1 MPAHDVECS
10 HESCLKRGA
19 AIKAPGFQASLDN
32 LSEDDKRLPQVVQLL
47 PMLRRGIGVHHS
59 GLMPILKEVIE
70 LLFQEGLL
78 KVLVATETMS
88 TGLNMP
94 ARTVVFT
101 SPRKFDGSGYR
112 WISSGEYVQMSGRA
126 GRRGLDDRGL
136 VILMMD
142 ERMDPAVAKDML
154 HGRSDPLNSSFKLT
168 YQMILKLTLT
178 EGAETENMIESS
190 FGQFQNDRNLP
201 KLEAAAAAL
210 AAERDAVQVDDGE
223 AVAEYVNLRDTLAV
237 LRSERR
243 DVLNLPAHSVPFL
256 QPGGAVP
263 LAAHDCIHPPTSRS

>member
-1 MPAHDVECS
+1 MNGRLLDLVQQLEKIDLCD
-10 HESCLKRGA
+10 EDEKKLVDT
-19 AIKAPGFQASLDN
+19 IYWASLDN
-32 LSEDDKRLPQVVQLL
+32 LNEDDKRLPQVANLL
-47 PMLRRGIGVHHS
+47 PLLRRGIGLHHS
-59 GLMPILKEVIE
+59 GLLPILKEAIE

-94 ARTVVFT
+94 ARCVVFT

-154 HGRSDPLNSSFKLT
+154 HGGVMVSNVERMHSKHEWTDGPMNGPMNGPMDQAELVSTRGLKGARFLKRLKKSF
-168 YQMILKLTLT
+168 
-178 EGAETENMIESS
+178 
-190 FGQFQNDRNLP
+190 
-201 KLEAAAAAL
+201 
-210 AAERDAVQVDDGE
+210 
-223 AVAEYVNLRDTLAV
+223 
-237 LRSERR
+237 
-243 DVLNLPAHSVPFL
+243 
-256 QPGGAVP
+256 
-263 LAAHDCIHPPTSRS
+263 